1 MRSETNYSVME
12 VKFSTNKN
20 NSFLKDGDEYSK
32 STMEFKEA
40 SIEEDPLEIEVMS
53 EHAIFTRNQINKVKE
68 DSLDI
73 KEIEEREEKLCTI
86 WNLKLYDKRGDC
98 TD

>member
-1 MRSETNYSVME
+1 ME

-73 KEIEEREEKLCTI
+73 KEECIEIEEREEKLCTI